1 MSELMISVAGIR
13 GIVGDNVTPELF
25 AKFAAAYGSFIGGV
39 GTKLVIGRDTR
50 VSGEMLKSAV
60 VAGLISV
67 GCTVVD
73 IGISPTPTVGIMVK
87 KLKADGGIVLS
98 ASHNPVEWNALKLV
112 WNDGIFMDA
121 ETGKKFITLFQEN
134 KINYVSY
141 SKLGKV
147 LPFDKAIKMHQD
159 MVLSVINTALIR
171 KKRFK
176 VVLDTCNGAGAVI
189 IPGLLKQLGCRVN
202 LLNGALDGKFAH
214 NPEPVPENLT
224 QLCRKVK
231 SEKAD
236 FGIATD
242 PDVDR
247 VAFVSEKGIPIG
259 EENTLALCVDYLLK
273 KRSEVRGQKSEKPI
287 IVVNLST
294 SRVHDDL
301 AQKYGAVV
309 IRTKIGEANVARRM
323 LAEKNCLI
331 GGEGNGG
338 VIYPPVH
345 YGRDAATGVALVLEY
360 LAKSG
365 KPLSDLVQ
373 GIPQYHI
380 VKEKFAYPRE
390 KIPVLLEKI
399 KQQFASEQQVL
410 TDGIKIIY
418 SGPRFSRG
426 WVHIRSSGT
435 EPVVRVIAEAKTVT
449 AAKQLCLQLKN
460 LIEF

>member
-1 MSELMISVAGIR
+1 MRNLMISVAGIR

-39 GTKLVIGRDTR
+39 GKKLVVGRDTR
-50 VSGEMLKSAV
+50 VSGEMLKFAV
-60 VAGLISV
+60 VAGLVSV
-67 GCTVVD
+67 GCDVID
-73 IGISPTPTVGIMVK
+73 IGICPTPTVGMVIK

-98 ASHNPVEWNALKLV
+98 ASHNPAEWNALKLV

-121 ETGKKFITLFQEN
+121 ETGKKFLALFEKN
-134 KINYVSY
+134 AIHYVPY
-141 SKLGKV
+141 NKLGKII
-147 LPFDKAIKMHQD
+147 PFEKAIDLHIKA
-159 MVLSVINTALIR
+159 VLSVINPAIIR

-189 IPGLLKQLGCRVN
+189 IPKLLAQLGCKVIH
-202 LLNGALDGKFAH
+202 LNSALDGKFAH
-214 NPEPVPENLT
+214 NPEPLPENLI
-224 QLCRKVK
+224 QLSRTVK
-231 SEKAD
+231 SVKAD

-273 KRSEVRGQKSEKPI
+273 KKSEIRSKKSDKPV

-294 SRVHDDL
+294 SRMHDDL
-301 AQKYGAVV
+301 AEKYGAKI

-323 LAEKNCLI
+323 LKEKNCLI

-360 LAKSG
+360 LANSG
-365 KPLSDLVQ
+365 KSLSELVQ

-390 KIPVLLEKI
+390 KIPVLLEKL
-399 KQQFASEQQVL
+399 KQKYAAEQQDL
-410 TDGIKIIY
+410 TDGLKIVY
-418 SGPRFSRG
+418 RDS

-435 EPVVRVIAEAKTVT
+435 EPVIRIIAEAKTK
-449 AAKQLCLQLKN
+449 AAAQQLCNNIRELVK
-460 LIEF
+460 

>member
-1 MSELMISVAGIR
+1 MISVAGIR

-39 GTKLVIGRDTR
+39 GKKLIIGRDTR

-60 VAGLISV
+60 IAGLVSV
-67 GCTVVD
+67 GCEVVD

-98 ASHNPVEWNALKLV
+98 ASHNPAEWNALKLV

-121 ETGKKFITLFQEN
+121 ETAQKFLARFQEN
-134 KINYVSY
+134 KINYVPY
-141 SKLGKV
+141 TKLGKV
-147 LPFDKAIKMHQD
+147 TQFNQAIDLHLKS
-159 MVLSVINTALIR
+159 VLSVVNPAIIK

-176 VVLDTCNGAGAVI
+176 VVLDTCNGAGSVI
-189 IPGLLKQLGCRVN
+189 IPRLLTQLGGKVIH
-202 LLNGALDGKFAH
+202 LNSALDGKFAH
-214 NPEPVPENLT
+214 NPEPLPENLN
-224 QLCRKVK
+224 QLSRKVK

-259 EENTLALCVDYLLK
+259 EENTLALCVDFLLK
-273 KRSEVRGQKSEKPI
+273 KRSEVRGQRSEKPI

-294 SRVHDDL
+294 SRMHDDL
-301 AQKYGAVV
+301 AEKYGAKV
-309 IRTKIGEANVARRM
+309 IRTRIGEANVARKM
-323 LAEKNCLI
+323 LAEKKCLI

-345 YGRDAATGVALVLEY
+345 YGRDAATGISLVLEY

-365 KPLSDLVQ
+365 KTLSELVQ
-373 GIPQYHI
+373 GIPQYQI
-380 VKEKFAYPRE
+380 VKEKFTYPRE

-399 KQQFASEQQVL
+399 KQQFVSEQQDV

-418 SGPRFSRG
+418 PDS

-435 EPVVRVIAEAKTVT
+435 EPVVRIIAEAKTIS
-449 AAKQLCLQLKN
+449 AAKQLCKN
-460 LIEF
+460 IQNLV

>member
-1 MSELMISVAGIR
+1 MHELMISVAGIR

-39 GTKLVIGRDTR
+39 GKKLIIGRDTR

-60 VAGLISV
+60 IAGLVSV
-67 GCTVVD
+67 GCEVVD

-98 ASHNPVEWNALKLV
+98 ASHNPAEWNALKLV

-121 ETGKKFITLFQEN
+121 ETAQKFLARFQEN
-134 KINYVSY
+134 KINYVPY
-141 SKLGKV
+141 TKLGKV
-147 LPFDKAIKMHQD
+147 TQFNQAIDLHLKS
-159 MVLSVINTALIR
+159 VLSVVNPAIIK

-176 VVLDTCNGAGAVI
+176 VVLDTCNGAGSVI
-189 IPGLLKQLGCRVN
+189 IPRLLTQLGGKVIH
-202 LLNGALDGKFAH
+202 LNSALDGKFAH
-214 NPEPVPENLT
+214 NPEPLPENLN
-224 QLCRKVK
+224 QLSRKVK

-259 EENTLALCVDYLLK
+259 EENTLALCVDFLLK
-273 KRSEVRGQKSEKPI
+273 KRSEVRGQRSEKPI

-294 SRVHDDL
+294 SRMHDDL
-301 AQKYGAVV
+301 AEKYGAKV
-309 IRTKIGEANVARRM
+309 IRTRIGEANVARKM
-323 LAEKNCLI
+323 LAEKKCLI

-345 YGRDAATGVALVLEY
+345 YGRDAATGISLVLEY

-365 KPLSDLVQ
+365 KILSELVQ
-373 GIPQYHI
+373 GIPQYQI
-380 VKEKFAYPRE
+380 VKEKFTYPRE

-399 KQQFASEQQVL
+399 KQQFVSEQQDV

-418 SGPRFSRG
+418 PDS

-435 EPVVRVIAEAKTVT
+435 EPVVRIIAEAKTIS
-449 AAKQLCLQLKN
+449 AAKQLCKN
-460 LIEF
+460 IQNLV